1 MLVVFDIDGTLAD
14 VEHRMHYIM
23 PQPPKD
29 PVTGRK
35 VMRRFD
41 LFHKACVD
49 DTPIWPVVDV
59 YLRFIA
65 DPNVRVVLLTGRP
78 MSARY
83 DTEQWFIRNG
93 LEGYDALYT
102 KPSGQDMMPDKESKS
117 QAAAQIERDF
127 GEPIAMV
134 FEDRERVVQ
143 MWKERGTFVFNVAQV
158 EVR

>member
-14 VEHRMHYIM
+14 VEHRMHFIM
-23 PQPPKD
+23 PQPPID

-35 VMRRFD
+35 VPRRFD

-49 DTPIWPVVDV
+49 DTPIWPVVDIYRRLV
-59 YLRFIA
+59 A

-102 KPSGQDMMPDKESKS
+102 KPAGQDMQADKESKS
-117 QAAAQIERDF
+117 IAAAQIEREF

-134 FEDRERVVQ
+134 FEDRDRVVQ
-143 MWKERGTFVFNVAQV
+143 MWKARGTFVFNVAQV
-158 EVR
+158 EVK